1 MKGIIIDNKQKY
13 VYNNLIKVSIKE
25 NELIISYVDEDG
37 VFHMEIAPIPTYL
50 EIYQYEDCQ
59 Q

>member
-37 VFHMEIAPIPTYL
+37 VFHMEISPIPTSL
-50 EIYQYEDCQ
+50 EVYQYEDC
-59 Q
+59 